1 MCFCFSLW
9 YLLKLKLIRWLFR
22 VARILL
28 LWQPSWSDQRDNI
41 LAMPNVDLM
50 YSFVIF
56 FRHLETV
63 FCMKGWT
70 SWFLATV
77 PTFDCIIFAGVCF
90 CSSYTVHRYMPLHTS
105 SGTQETRD
113 HPHVEIITELS
124 GCCKLYQFTVN
135 STYVSS
141 LLAPFTPIQCHQE
154 EEKLRQFLP
163 LPKSIFLYLWL
174 EIGALKTAMKIEVAV
189 EDEPPLKNFRCCS
202 TYNS

>member
-1 MCFCFSLW
+1 M
-9 YLLKLKLIRWLFR
+9 
-22 VARILL
+22 
-28 LWQPSWSDQRDNI
+28 WQESSCYDSHHWSDQRDNI

-77 PTFDCIIFAGVCF
+77 PTFDCMIFAGVCF
-90 CSSYTVHRYMPLHTS
+90 CSSYTVHRYMPLHTKH

-163 LPKSIFLYLWL
+163 LPKSIFLYLCDWRL
-174 EIGALKTAMKIEVAV
+174 GIKNRNENRSSCWRWATLKKL
-189 EDEPPLKNFRCCS
+189 PLLLDLQFVIMPV
-202 TYNS
+202 Y